1 MVGPN
6 EAVFPFVDIRTGERW
21 TVRPNAGRLP
31 WWILTPRRRV
41 PGSRATDYIAALRLA
56 RAGPHA
62 TVTECLDRQSILF
75 TRFWEPL
82 AVSALNTPAAQGAD
96 RLLWPGVA
104 ETFGRGGAACRP
116 RVVRQGLSESFVTPA
131 MNLLQARGAEFHPGH
146 RLRRLAKD
154 HDRIVAIDFGDR
166 KSTRLNS
173 NH

>member
-82 AVSALNTPAAQGAD
+82 AVSALHTPAAPGAA
-96 RLLWPGVA
+96 RLLSQ
-104 ETFGRGGAACRP
+104 EIGRASCRE
-116 RVVRQGLSESFVTPA
+116 RVCQYV
-131 MNLLQARGAEFHPGH
+131 
-146 RLRRLAKD
+146 
-154 HDRIVAIDFGDR
+154 
-166 KSTRLNS
+166 
-173 NH
+173 

>member
-75 TRFWEPL
+75 TRFWETL
-82 AVSALNTPAAQGAD
+82 AVSALNTPAEQGAA
-96 RLLWPGVA
+96 RLLWQVVA
-104 ETFGRGGAACRP
+104 ET
-116 RVVRQGLSESFVTPA
+116 
-131 MNLLQARGAEFHPGH
+131 
-146 RLRRLAKD
+146 LA
-154 HDRIVAIDFGDR
+154 R
-166 KSTRLNS
+166 KSQRLNPVT
-173 NH
+173 NAHLV